1 MAFPGMGG
9 GMGMGGGRGAGLDP
23 QQMQEQQMV
32 KYVRAYRTPAL
43 WAATDTV

>member
-9 GMGMGGGRGAGLDP
+9 MGMGMSGQNAGADP

-32 KYVRAYRTPAL
+32 KYVCFFPHY
-43 WAATDTV
+43 